1 MTEKARFAAAL
12 LATLGA
18 CALVV
23 RCHGAGGREQ
33 PADSTK
39 PETDA
44 GSEAQAASAV
54 EGPSL
59 WVVLDDPRFADARAL
74 EDDAHHVE
82 AAAALEADLAKTT
95 TARERCESQYVIGR
109 LRALGGDDAG
119 AVTAFNAAVAGD
131 NAGTQACAALLDYAR
146 ARAAAAYERMGKPED
161 AVVSASGVGPRVAIA
176 DEATLVRAEACAAK
190 GDKSQAVQ
198 IWRDHLAK
206 HPRGLRW
213 VDTAVRLA
221 TALLDGVDGD
231 AKSHAR
237 EAWDLVTRVAV
248 EAPTLDDSSGALAAR
263 KRAEALD
270 PTLAH
275 ELSIDDRI
283 KRAKALVDAS
293 QPDKART
300 EIEATL
306 AAIPQKD
313 RAPSE
318 VACRASTVRAQAIAK
333 SKKGSSADAWGD
345 TIRACAKESD
355 ALASA
360 LYNGAKASASAQRP
374 DEALDRYGRIEKEF
388 AKHRLADDSRLAS
401 ALILHDRDVARFE
414 TMLLSLPDDYPEG
427 DMRGEAL
434 FRVALEH
441 MARGD
446 WEGAKAPL
454 DRNVQIDASSHHW
467 ATAGRAAYF
476 RAKCS
481 AKTGDLADAK
491 RRWVEIV
498 RAHPLA
504 YYMAQAYDRLA
515 EADPALARS
524 TLDAAALAEP
534 QGPFLTHEHPEMKS
548 AEFTRA
554 IALLEVG
561 EIDYARKE
569 MNASGATADAADP
582 EMVWACASLFDRA
595 GAFDVGHSFA
605 RGRLSDHL
613 GHYPSGRWRFAW
625 EAAYP
630 RAFASIVTRVAG
642 ETNVPAPVLWG
653 VMREESAFIPDV
665 RSPSNAH
672 GLMQLLPSTARE
684 VARGTSFA
692 SDETALHV
700 PRVNI
705 ALGARLLAGLRATF
719 SDNPALAIPSYNAGM
734 GAVRSWLRAR
744 PTADFDVWVEQIPF
758 EETRGY
764 IKRVLSSELVYAT
777 LYAPEAAKE
786 VLALPARTSR
796 QPEAQA
802 ANVP

>member
-1 MTEKARFAAAL
+1 MSEKVRFLAAL

-39 PETDA
+39 PELDA
-44 GSEAQAASAV
+44 SEATASTPA

-59 WVVLDDPRFADARAL
+59 WVVLDDARFADARAF
-74 EDDAHHVE
+74 EDDAHHVD
-82 AAAALEADLAKTT
+82 AANALQADLAKAT
-95 TARERCESQYVIGR
+95 TAKERCEAEYVIGR

-119 AVTAFNAAVAGD
+119 AAAAFDAVESGEGSTACVP
-131 NAGTQACAALLDYAR
+131 LLDYAR
-146 ARAAAAYERMGKPED
+146 VRAGAAFERLGKPEE
-161 AVVSASGVGPRVAIA
+161 AIARVSSASARIAIA
-176 DEATLVRAEACAAK
+176 DEAALVRAEALAAH
-190 GDKSQAVQ
+190 GDRAQAVQ

-206 HPRGLRW
+206 HPRGTRW
-213 VDTAVRLA
+213 VDTSVRLA
-221 TALLDGVDGD
+221 NALLDGIDGD
-231 AKSHAR
+231 AKGRAK
-237 EAWDLVTRVAV
+237 EIYDLTTRVVV
-248 EAPTLDDSSGALAAR
+248 EAPTLDESSGAAAAR

-270 PTLAH
+270 SSLAR
-275 ELSIDDRI
+275 ELAIDDRI
-283 KRAKALVDAS
+283 KRARALVDAS
-293 QPDKART
+293 QSDKARV
-300 EIEATL
+300 ELDAAI

-313 RAPSE
+313 RAATE
-318 VACRASTVRAQAIAK
+318 VACRAFSARAQAVAK
-333 SKKGSSADAWGD
+333 SKKGSSADAWGEA
-345 TIRACAKESD
+345 IRACAKESD

-360 LYNGAKASASAQRP
+360 LFNGAKASASSRP
-374 DEALDRYGRIEKEF
+374 DEAIDRYGRVEKEF
-388 AKHRLADDSRLAS
+388 PKHRLADDSRLAS
-401 ALILHDRDVARFE
+401 ALILHDRDPAKFE
-414 TMLLSLPDDYPEG
+414 AMLTTLPDDYPEG

-434 FRVALEH
+434 FRVGLEH

-454 DRNVQIDASSHHW
+454 DRGAQIDATSHHW

-481 AKTGDLADAK
+481 AKTGDVADAK

-504 YYMAQAYDRLA
+504 YYMAQSYDRIA
-515 EADPALARS
+515 ETDAALARS
-524 TLDAAALAEP
+524 TLDAAAAAEA
-534 QGPFLTHEHPEMKS
+534 QGPFLSREHPEMQS
-548 AEFTRA
+548 AEFRRA
-554 IALLEVG
+554 LALLEVG
-561 EIDYARKE
+561 EIDSARKE
-569 MNASGATADAADP
+569 MNASGATLDAADP
-582 EMVWACASLFDRA
+582 EMVWTCAALFDRA

-605 RGRLSDHL
+605 RGRLTDHL
-613 GHYPSGRWRFAW
+613 SHYPSGRWRFAW

-630 RAFASIVTRVAG
+630 RAFASIVTRVAT
-642 ETNVPAPVLWG
+642 ETHVPAPVLWG

-700 PRVNI
+700 PRVSI
-705 ALGARLLAGLRATF
+705 ALGAKLLAGLRASF
-719 SDNPALAIPSYNAGM
+719 ADNPSLAIPSYNAGA

-777 LYAPEAAKE
+777 LYAPDAAAE
-786 VLALPARTSR
+786 VLALPARASR
-796 QPEAQA
+796 AEAQA
-802 ANVP
+802 ANAP